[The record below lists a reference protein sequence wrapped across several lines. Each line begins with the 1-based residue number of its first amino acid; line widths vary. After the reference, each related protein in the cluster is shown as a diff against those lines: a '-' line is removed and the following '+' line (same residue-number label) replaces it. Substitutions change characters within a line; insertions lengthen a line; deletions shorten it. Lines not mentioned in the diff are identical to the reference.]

1 MDGGVENHEVVV
13 LVAVDGEHGRI
24 ARVPDGRLQKIHCT
38 KGRVGY
44 SGMALALSWTTGAAV
59 SRRRQVLKS
68 MLNKRS
74 EQQANVV
81 ESRKGGKWNL
91 FIIVPPTLRG

>member
-1 MDGGVENHEVVV
+1 
-13 LVAVDGEHGRI
+13 
-24 ARVPDGRLQKIHCT
+24 
-38 KGRVGY
+38 
-44 SGMALALSWTTGAAV
+44 MALALSWTTGAAV

-81 ESRKGGKWNL
+81 ESRKGGKGNL